1 MTPLLS
7 VLTPAYN
14 AESWVANTIR
24 SALAQTWMNK
34 EIIFIDDGSSD
45 RTLSIAHQFAS
56 KTVSVVSQENQGA
69 AATETKRSPFA
80 RDGC

>member
-1 MTPLLS
+1 
-7 VLTPAYN
+7 
-14 AESWVANTIR
+14 
-24 SALAQTWMNK
+24 MNK

-69 AATETKRSPFA
+69 AAAETERSPIA
-80 RDGC
+80 RESTFNGWMLTISYHQTKDRAIK

>member
-1 MTPLLS
+1 
-7 VLTPAYN
+7 
-14 AESWVANTIR
+14 
-24 SALAQTWMNK
+24 MNK

-69 AATETKRSPFA
+69 AAAETKRPPFA
-80 RDGC
+80 RESTFNGWMPTISYHQTKDRAIK